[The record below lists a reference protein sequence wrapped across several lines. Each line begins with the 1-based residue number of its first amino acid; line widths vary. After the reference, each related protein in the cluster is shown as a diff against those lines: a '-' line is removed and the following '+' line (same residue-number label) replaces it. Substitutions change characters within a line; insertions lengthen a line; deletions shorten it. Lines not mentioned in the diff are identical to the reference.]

1 MRLLIDL
8 GNSRMKWAVS
18 APGLWQSEARG
29 LPQTELAAWFDEIWG
44 GTQRPERAVVSSV
57 LDARHT
63 RMLQEWMQRRWSLTP
78 HVVRAQAQL
87 LGVTNRYRDP
97 RSLGAD
103 RWAAL
108 IAARHG
114 YRGPLCV
121 VDCGSA
127 VTVDALSEQGDF
139 LGGAIF
145 PGLELVRRALFT
157 GTAGVR
163 AAAAA
168 GDDGSCFA
176 RATAD
181 GVAAGSLYGL
191 AGAIERI
198 LDEQRRVL
206 GPGVRVVITGGDAPV
221 VAARL
226 RVPTI
231 PDPDLVLKGLELIA
245 GELT

>member
-8 GNSRMKWAVS
+8 GNSRMKWALS

-29 LPQTELAAWFDEIWG
+29 LPQTELAAWFDEIWREV
-44 GTQRPERAVVSSV
+44 QSPESAVVSSV

-63 RMLQEWMQRRWSLTP
+63 RMLEEWMQQRWSLTP

-108 IAARHG
+108 IAARQG

-127 VTVDALSEQGDF
+127 ITVDALSEQGDF

-145 PGLELVRRALFT
+145 PGLELVRRALLT

-163 AAAAA
+163 AAA
-168 GDDGSCFA
+168 GDDSSCFA

-198 LDEQRRVL
+198 LEEQRRLL
-206 GPGVRVVITGGDAPV
+206 GP
-221 VAARL
+221 ARWW
-226 RVPTI
+226 
-231 PDPDLVLKGLELIA
+231 
-245 GELT
+245 